1 MASYE
6 ETRFWTTH
14 NSYTGGADLGSL
26 VDQLNKKVR
35 WLELDIHDDE
45 YDRVGDYR
53 LGHWNPGSEVMVGDG
68 NPASLLLRDWLAVL
82 AAWSATPAN
91 ARHAPVTLVLDIK
104 SDLTDND
111 EGGDLE
117 DLNQRL
123 EDAFGAKLFTRA
135 DYDGRGAWPELD
147 DLRGRFLVVLS
158 GDGGT
163 RIAYRAAYGG
173 PPAMAVNTGGDVVL
187 AYRSPGGDMRCWSGQ
202 ATAGSDR
209 VVWYRKGTYAVNP
222 YTVSEPT
229 LAIND
234 DRWVASVYRVG
245 PQPGQPG
252 PALLESRLGRM
263 QDDAGGVVN
272 RRIKWFRSPQQL
284 DAGRNPSLQ
293 IDGDEVRLVH
303 ETADGQGRREVRGTI
318 NRQKQTIAWRKGRD
332 SALPL
337 FPRDRAE
344 WQGRPMQALVN
355 LAGRV
360 IFRLDAQ
367 QTAVGFRQ
375 VAFVERQKGDD
386 TAQIGDALFFA
397 ADAGS
402 PNDIAEARNAR
413 LPSRAW
419 WFKEPNRTDPPSPPQ
434 ENAAAT
440 DTPFTQWYEAY
451 MNGGQVAW

>member
-1 MASYE
+1 MPTYE
-6 ETRFWTTH
+6 ETRFRATH
-14 NSYTGGADLGSL
+14 NSYSGGADMGSL
-26 VDQLNKKVR
+26 VHQLDSKVR
-35 WLELDIHDDE
+35 WLELDVHDNE
-45 YDRVGDYR
+45 YDSVGDYR
-53 LGHWNPGSEVMVGDG
+53 VGHWKPGSEVMVGGG
-68 NPASLLLRDWLAVL
+68 NPASLLLRDWLGVL

-91 ARHAPVTLVLDIK
+91 AGHAPITLVLDIK
-104 SDLTDND
+104 SDFTDND

-135 DYDGRGAWPELD
+135 DYDALLAWPELSA
-147 DLRGRFLVVLS
+147 LRGRFLVVLS

-163 RIAYRAAYGG
+163 RVSYRAAYGG
-173 PPAMAVNTGGDVVL
+173 PPAMAVNTAGDVVL
-187 AYRSPGGDMRCWSGQ
+187 AYRSEGGDLRCWSGQ
-202 ATAGSDR
+202 ATAAADR
-209 VVWYRKGTYAVNP
+209 VVWYRKATYAANP
-222 YTVSEPT
+222 YTVSEPA

-263 QDDAGGVVN
+263 QDDANGVVN
-272 RRIKWFRSPQQL
+272 RRIQWFRSPQEL
-284 DAGRNPSLQ
+284 GAGRNPSLQ

-318 NRQKQTIAWRKGRD
+318 SRQKQSITWRKGRD

-337 FPRDRAE
+337 FPRDRAA
-344 WQGRPMQALVN
+344 WQGRALQALVN
-355 LAGRV
+355 QAGR
-360 IFRLDAQ
+360 ILFRVDAP

-386 TAQIGDALFFA
+386 TAQIGDALFYA

-402 PNDIAEARNAR
+402 RADIEEARNAR

-419 WFKEPNRTDPPSPPQ
+419 WFKEANKTDPPSPPQ

-440 DTPFTQWYEAY
+440 DTPFAQWYEDY
-451 MNGGQVAW
+451 MNGRQVVS